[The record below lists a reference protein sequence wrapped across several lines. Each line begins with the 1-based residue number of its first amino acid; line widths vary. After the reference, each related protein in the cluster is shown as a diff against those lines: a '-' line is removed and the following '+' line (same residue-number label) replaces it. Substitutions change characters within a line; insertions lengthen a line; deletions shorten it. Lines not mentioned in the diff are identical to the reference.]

1 MRMFSCSNPVGIV
14 GVVTPCVKV
23 DWPGVGTE
31 VETVSLP
38 YNTSHIRLDT
48 ASSICYNNTRLSVH
62 PLTAITEF
70 IPTAYVSTGLA
81 NKCLVGSLVILR
93 QCMSC

>member
-31 VETVSLP
+31 VDTASPP
-38 YNTSHIRLDT
+38 YNTSNINCLDT
-48 ASSICYNNTRLSVH
+48 ASSIRYNNKQLSVH
-62 PLTAITEF
+62 PFTDIKEF
-70 IPTAYVSTGLA
+70 IPSAYISKGLA
-81 NKCLVGSLVILR
+81 NKCLVGSLVIL
-93 QCMSC
+93 

>member
-1 MRMFSCSNPVGIV
+1 MFSCSNPVGIV

-38 YNTSHIRLDT
+38 YNTNHIKRLDT
-48 ASSICYNNTRLSVH
+48 ASSICYNNTQLSVH
-62 PLTAITEF
+62 PLTAIKEF
-70 IPTAYVSTGLA
+70 IPSAYVSIGLA
-81 NKCLVGSLVILR
+81 NKRLVGSLVIL
-93 QCMSC
+93 